1 MEAFEVSADIKPDGP
16 TSVHSRG
23 FGIHVFQIIYMTIDY
38 IFTLPKSIFNENRR
52 PIVESDISGLGSHMA
67 SSLKDRD
74 FTCFLDDMLN
84 CVHRQ
89 CFLEFLSPCLDF
101 FHRSINGFNVV
112 LYTSSINFWPC
123 PLRTVISPDSILS
136 LWTVEEELFTACAL
150 LQEHHF
156 EIRRL
161 VNSVHIF
168 TSEKLC
174 KILFCI

>member
-1 MEAFEVSADIKPDGP
+1 MSADIKPDGP

-38 IFTLPKSIFNENRR
+38 IFILPKSIFNENRR

-101 FHRSINGFNVV
+101 FHRSINGFYVV
-112 LYTSSINFWPC
+112 LYTSSINF
-123 PLRTVISPDSILS
+123 
-136 LWTVEEELFTACAL
+136 
-150 LQEHHF
+150 
-156 EIRRL
+156 
-161 VNSVHIF
+161 
-168 TSEKLC
+168 
-174 KILFCI
+174 